1 MIDRSTAHQS
11 LLMGNERGG
20 LKMVCYE
27 CGKSA
32 VAVCRWCGVGLCR
45 VHLVSSLAE
54 RARQPTMGCVH
65 RMPQADNN
73 SPPASETRSPSFRTS
88 R

>member
-1 MIDRSTAHQS
+1 MIDIRTAHQS

-32 VAVCRWCGVGLCR
+32 VAVCRWCSVGLCR
-45 VHLVSSLAE
+45 VHLASSLAE
-54 RARQPTMGCVH
+54 RARHPTMGCVH
-65 RMPQADNN
+65 RMPQADNK
-73 SPPASETRSPSFRTS
+73 SPMTSEKRSPSPPTGR
-88 R
+88 